1 MSIFRTITQGGQVHI
16 HQLHMLKQVVMA
28 GLIVAFVTGLSYF
41 SWKSYNFPGYEWRV
55 LSQVTWAK
63 FMISTTPSEQHPHL
77 YQEYVPLKGK
87 PYKRSC
93 INILK
98 DPFLQKTTKQIE
110 IRLGQAFY
118 TSLWMA
124 LAGFLTVMVLWFF
137 MGRRQKQTDHQRGTT
152 LLPWEKLASLIKK
165 EDKASDLTFGQLPL
179 VKNKE
184 TSHILITGTT
194 GSGKTNS
201 FHSLLPQ
208 IQRRRDQAVIL
219 DVTGDYVSRYYNE
232 KTDIILN
239 PLDERSLPWNPWA
252 DCHLDSHYDVLA
264 ESLIQPKGGHRDP
277 FWDNASRALLK
288 AALRKYAY
296 HKKNNIEEL
305 TTFLM
310 NSSDKEFERFFK
322 GTEAAAFASSHN
334 EKTTHSIRSVLS
346 SQIEGLRHLNASDPK
361 EKESK
366 EKKDRKN
373 SEENEVSNGHK
384 GHGEHL
390 KSAPLEQHIPTHLHD
405 LGLQLP
411 SIRENPKAEA
421 EENLDPSFSIRKW
434 IRGEK
439 QEIGIQKNNGEGW
452 LFITA
457 RADQR
462 QSLTPLISA
471 WMDIAINALMV
482 LPEDYTR
489 RLWFILDE
497 LAALQSLPSL
507 GRGLAEGRKYGG
519 CFLAGFQSKPQLE
532 DIYGRPA
539 AETMLDLFNTKV
551 FFRCTE
557 PSTQSWIS
565 KVLGD
570 KEEIEPQENIS
581 YGAHSM
587 RDGVSLSRQ
596 TRQKPLILPSELSQ
610 LKDLECYVKLPEDYP
625 CTKIQMPYQ
634 IPPNSNI
641 PPFLLKPEKKRKYP
655 AYEEQ
660 IETEQVPQ
668 EEKEY

>member
-16 HQLHMLKQVVMA
+16 HQLHMLKQVVVA
-28 GLIVAFVTGLSYF
+28 GLIVAFVVSLSCF
-41 SWKSYNFPGYEWRV
+41 SWKSYNFPGYEWRI

-63 FMISTTPSEQHPHL
+63 LMISTTPPEKHPDL
-77 YQEYVPLKGK
+77 YQDYVPLKGK

-93 INILK
+93 LSILK
-98 DPFLQKTTKQIE
+98 DPFLQKTSYQLE
-110 IRLGQAFY
+110 VRLKQAFY

-124 LAGFLTVMVLWFF
+124 FVGFLTVMVLWFF
-137 MGRRQKQTDHQRGTT
+137 MGCRQKQADHQRGTI
-152 LLPWEKLASLIKK
+152 LMSWEKLANFIKRL
-165 EDKASDLTFGQLPL
+165 DQDSDLIFGKLPL
-179 VKNKE
+179 LKNKE
-184 TSHILITGTT
+184 SSHILITGTT

-201 FHSLLPQ
+201 FHCLLPQ
-208 IQRRRDQAVIL
+208 VRRRGDRAVIL
-219 DVTGDYVSRYYNE
+219 DITGDYVSRYYNK

-264 ESLIQPKGGHRDP
+264 ESLIQPKGGHSDP
-277 FWDNASRALLK
+277 FWDRASRALLK
-288 AALRKYAY
+288 TALRKYAY

-305 TTFLM
+305 TAFLM

-322 GTEAAAFASSHN
+322 GTEAATFASSHN

-346 SQIEGLRHLNASDPK
+346 SQIEGLRHLESPDSKNKDNKENKDSKNNEENEASNYY
-361 EKESK
+361 
-366 EKKDRKN
+366 KDQEERKN
-373 SEENEVSNGHK
+373 SNNSDNPNQKVSPHHSPDQPFSPGEKENTEAK
-384 GHGEHL
+384 
-390 KSAPLEQHIPTHLHD
+390 LE
-405 LGLQLP
+405 
-411 SIRENPKAEA
+411 
-421 EENLDPSFSIRKW
+421 PSFSIRKW
-434 IRGEK
+434 ISGEK
-439 QEIGIQKNNGEGW
+439 QEIGTQKNNGGGW

-497 LAALQSLPSL
+497 LAALQNLPSL
-507 GRGLAEGRKYGG
+507 QRGLAEGRKYGG

-532 DIYGRPA
+532 NIYGRSA

-557 PSTQSWIS
+557 PSTQAWIS

-570 KEEIEPQENIS
+570 TEETEPQENIS
-581 YGAHSM
+581 YGANST

-596 TRQKPLILPSELSQ
+596 TRQKPLILPTEFSQ
-610 LKDLECYVKLPEDYP
+610 LQDLECYVKLPGDYP
-625 CTKIQMPYQ
+625 CTKLQMAYQ
-634 IPPNSNI
+634 AASSHI
-641 PPFLLKPEKKRKYP
+641 PPFLLKPEKKREYP

-660 IETEQVPQ
+660 IELEQVPQ

>member
-28 GLIVAFVTGLSYF
+28 GMIVAFVTGLSYF
-41 SWKSYNFPGYEWRV
+41 SWKSYNFLGYEWRV

-63 FMISTTPSEQHPHL
+63 FMIATTPSEQHPNL

-93 INILK
+93 LNILK
-98 DPFLQKTTKQIE
+98 DPLLRKTTEQIE
-110 IRLGQAFY
+110 MRLGKAFY

-124 LAGFLTVMVLWFF
+124 LAGFLIVMALWFF

-152 LLPWEKLASLIKK
+152 LLPWRKLATLIKK
-165 EDKASDLTFGQLPL
+165 EDQASDLNFGDMPL
-179 VKNKE
+179 LKDKE

-201 FHSLLPQ
+201 FHGLLPQ
-208 IQRRRDQAVIL
+208 VRRRGDRAVIL
-219 DVTGDYVSRYYNE
+219 DATGDYVSRYYNK

-252 DCHLDSHYDVLA
+252 DCRLDSHYDVLA
-264 ESLIQPKGGHRDP
+264 ESLIQPKGGNSDP
-277 FWDNASRALLK
+277 FWDKASRALLK
-288 AALRKYAY
+288 TALRKYAY
-296 HKKNNIEEL
+296 HKKDNIGEL
-305 TTFLM
+305 TAFLM
-310 NSSDKEFERFFK
+310 HSEDKEFEKFFK
-322 GTEAAAFASSHN
+322 GTEAASFASSSN
-334 EKTTHSIRSVLS
+334 TKTTHSIRSVLS
-346 SQIEGLRHLNASDPK
+346 SQIEGFRHLESSDQK
-361 EKESK
+361 KKDNKESR
-366 EKKDRKN
+366 DNKN
-373 SEENEVSNGHK
+373 SQNNEENNNHK
-384 GHGEHL
+384 SQEEC
-390 KSAPLEQHIPTHLHD
+390 KNSKDSDNSEQQISVYPHYFPD
-405 LGLQLP
+405 QYSSSGKK
-411 SIRENPKAEA
+411 ENT
-421 EENLDPSFSIRKW
+421 EEKPEPSFSIRKW
-434 IRGEK
+434 INGEK
-439 QEIGIQKNNGEGW
+439 QEIGTQKNNGGGW

-482 LPEDYTR
+482 LPEDYSR

-497 LAALQSLPSL
+497 LAALQNLPSL
-507 GRGLAEGRKYGG
+507 QRGLAEGRKYGG

-532 DIYGRPA
+532 DIYGRSA

-557 PSTQSWIS
+557 PSTQTWIS

-570 KEEIEPQENIS
+570 KEETEPQENIS
-581 YGAHSM
+581 YGANST

-596 TRQKPLILPSELSQ
+596 TRQKPLILPTEFSQ
-610 LKDLECYVKLPEDYP
+610 LQDLECYVKLPGDYP
-625 CTKIQMPYQ
+625 CTKFQMTYQ
-634 IPPNSNI
+634 AATSHI
-641 PPFLLKPEKKRKYP
+641 PPFLLKPEKKREYP
-655 AYEEQ
+655 TYEEQ
-660 IETEQVPQ
+660 VEEEEVPQ
-668 EEKEY
+668 EDNEY

>member
-28 GLIVAFVTGLSYF
+28 GLIVAFVTGLFYF
-41 SWKSYNFPGYEWRV
+41 SWKSYHFPGYEWRV
-55 LSQVTWAK
+55 LSQMTWAK
-63 FMISTTPSEQHPHL
+63 FIIATTPSEQHPHL

-93 INILK
+93 LNILK
-98 DPFLQKTTKQIE
+98 DPLLQKTTAQIE
-110 IRLGQAFY
+110 IRLKQAFY
-118 TSLWMA
+118 ASLWMA
-124 LAGFLTVMVLWFF
+124 LAGFLTVMALWFF

-152 LLPWEKLASLIKK
+152 LLPWEKLANLIKK
-165 EDKASDLTFGQLPL
+165 EDKASDLNFGDIPL
-179 VKNKE
+179 LKDKE

-201 FHSLLPQ
+201 FHGLLPQ
-208 IQRRRDQAVIL
+208 VRRRDDRAVIL
-219 DVTGDYVSRYYNE
+219 DVTGDYVSRYYNK

-264 ESLIQPKGGHRDP
+264 ESLIQPKGRNSDP
-277 FWDNASRALLK
+277 FWDKASRALLK
-288 AALRKYAY
+288 TALRKYAY
-296 HKKNNIEEL
+296 HKKNNIGEL
-305 TTFLM
+305 ATFLM
-310 NSSDKEFERFFK
+310 NSEDKEFEKFFK
-322 GTEAAAFASSHN
+322 GTEAASFASSIN
-334 EKTTHSIRSVLS
+334 TKTTHSIRSVLS
-346 SQIEGLRHLNASDPK
+346 SQIEGFRHLDSSEPTKK
-361 EKESK
+361 ERKDNKNTHNNEAIEESNDHK
-366 EKKDRKN
+366 NQEECKN
-373 SEENEVSNGHK
+373 SE
-384 GHGEHL
+384 
-390 KSAPLEQHIPTHLHD
+390 KSD
-405 LGLQLP
+405 
-411 SIRENPKAEA
+411 NPE
-421 EENLDPSFSIRKW
+421 PSFSIRKW
-434 IRGEK
+434 INEEK
-439 QEIGIQKNNGEGW
+439 QEIGTQKNNGGGW

-482 LPEDYTR
+482 LPEDYSR

-497 LAALQSLPSL
+497 LAALQNLPSL
-507 GRGLAEGRKYGG
+507 QRGLAEGRKYGG

-532 DIYGRPA
+532 DIYGRSA

-565 KVLGD
+565 KVIGD
-570 KEEIEPQENIS
+570 KEETEPQENIS

-596 TRQKPLILPSELSQ
+596 TRQKPLILPSEFSQ
-610 LKDLECYVKLPEDYP
+610 LKDLECYIKLPEDYP
-625 CTKIQMPYQ
+625 CTKIQMTYQ
-634 IPPNSNI
+634 AATSHI
-641 PPFLLKPEKKRKYP
+641 PPFLLKPEKKREYP
-655 AYEEQ
+655 TYEEQ
-660 IETEQVPQ
+660 IEAEQVSQ
-668 EEKEY
+668 EEEEY